1 MKNIIYLLLV
11 ILTFSALGCNDY
23 NNRIIRKTILLTNGR
38 SVELYNYSLIGGNS
52 PDYIDFKAKS
62 GDHQHIL
69 INYLVCD
76 VNIFVDTL
84 KISTS
89 KKSTT
94 IFLDNNITGLKIE
107 IDSTKYCS
115 HSDITNY

>member
-1 MKNIIYLLLV
+1 
-11 ILTFSALGCNDY
+11 
-23 NNRIIRKTILLTNGR
+23 
-38 SVELYNYSLIGGNS
+38 LIGGSS

-62 GDHQHIL
+62 GDYQHIL
-69 INYLVCD
+69 INSLVCD

-94 IFLDNNITGLKIE
+94 IFFEKNITGLSIE

-115 HSDITNY
+115 HGDITRY